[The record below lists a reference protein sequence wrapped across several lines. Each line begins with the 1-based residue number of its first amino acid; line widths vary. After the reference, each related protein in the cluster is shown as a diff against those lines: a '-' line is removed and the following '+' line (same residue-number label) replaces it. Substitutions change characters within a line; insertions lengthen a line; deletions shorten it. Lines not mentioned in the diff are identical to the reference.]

1 MFVLFYQHT
10 LNYYKLSLFN
20 FNFNDNLN
28 GNGNGNDNFNVN
40 RKDNLNYELYKGY
53 AAL

>member
-28 GNGNGNDNFNVN
+28 GNGNGNDN
-40 RKDNLNYELYKGY
+40 LNGNGNNDIRPHPVGAPPLT
-53 AAL
+53 

>member
-28 GNGNGNDNFNVN
+28 GNVNFNRPRWQWHRGNTLLSHFVPAP
-40 RKDNLNYELYKGY
+40 LT
-53 AAL
+53 

>member
-1 MFVLFYQHT
+1 MLVLFYQHT

-20 FNFNDNLN
+20 FNLNFNFNDNLN
-28 GNGNGNDNFNVN
+28 VNDNFNVN
-40 RKDNLNYELYKGY
+40 RKDNLNYELHKGY

>member
-28 GNGNGNDNFNVN
+28 VNDNFNVN
-40 RKDNLNYELYKGY
+40 RKDNLNYELHKGY